1 LIRPLPGGH
10 TSYCRAKPDTENRVY
25 YHFFVPCFILL
36 WVNAGNMQSKIIKTG
51 LPEIA
56 ALRDLFLQEINCQFI
71 YNKCHQFS
79 WADTYQ
85 IVINEKLAG
94 YGAVWGKDNRQDRD
108 AIFEFYLLPRYRAHA
123 SEIFPLFSAVCGALF
138 VECQTNDPFL
148 TAMLYEYCR
157 DINAEAI
164 LFKEH
169 FTTQLNIPGVIFR
182 KQAAG
187 DNLEGDDGWVLE
199 KEGAIVAT
207 GGFVWNY
214 NLPFIDMYYEV
225 KPDWRK
231 KGFGSFITQELKK
244 EAYKMAR
251 VPAARCNI
259 NNRASK
265 ATLLKAG
272 MQACGFIVT
281 GSLVKKN

>member
-1 LIRPLPGGH
+1 
-10 TSYCRAKPDTENRVY
+10 
-25 YHFFVPCFILL
+25 
-36 WVNAGNMQSKIIKTG
+36 MQSKIIKTS

-94 YGAVWGKDNRQDRD
+94 YGSVWGKDNRQDRD
-108 AIFEFYLLPRYRAHA
+108 AIFEFYLLPEYRAHA
-123 SEIFPLFSAVCGALF
+123 SEIFPVFSAVCGALF

-169 FTTQLNIPGVIFR
+169 FPLI
-182 KQAAG
+182 
-187 DNLEGDDGWVLE
+187 
-199 KEGAIVAT
+199 
-207 GGFVWNY
+207 
-214 NLPFIDMYYEV
+214 
-225 KPDWRK
+225 
-231 KGFGSFITQELKK
+231 
-244 EAYKMAR
+244 
-251 VPAARCNI
+251 
-259 NNRASK
+259 
-265 ATLLKAG
+265 
-272 MQACGFIVT
+272 
-281 GSLVKKN
+281 